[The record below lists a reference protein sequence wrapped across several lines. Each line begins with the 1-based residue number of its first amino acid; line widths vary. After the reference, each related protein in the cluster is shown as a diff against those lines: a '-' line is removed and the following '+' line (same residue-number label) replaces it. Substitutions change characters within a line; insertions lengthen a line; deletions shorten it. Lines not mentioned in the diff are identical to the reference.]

1 MDSEDSKRIRK
12 RDFLKRFGMVSA
24 GVVAGTQAL
33 AQGRGGQAPRPPGS
47 GGYPA
52 GVPHATGR
60 SMLDSPNYIGTAS
73 KGYGFRA
80 DWKRTLPWVP
90 TVDPNY
96 KPRRINKA
104 IELWEDNQVVAYAEF
119 GASGA
124 PDTYEEGKRM
134 SQTFCDAINYEMEND
149 SLSFDGLR
157 NFMQG
162 LVDGGPTP
170 SGHRTPM
177 VFVTMPNWGFDG
189 PSMRANVW
197 MIHQALAAGAH
208 GVLICEMESPE
219 AAEIAIAGG
228 RYKWT
233 WPGVEELPIEG
244 VRGAGSQAFA
254 AHIWGVSSAEYLRLA
269 DTWPHNPKG
278 EISMGF
284 KLENR
289 RSVQVCEQLLAVK
302 GLAFAEPGPSDNGW
316 SHLQWDAIRA
326 DITPAQRAALPATK
340 WLQDDLERIRLAAR
354 KNHIQ
359 WLGNGPPGA
368 TPQQEIDQ
376 GRRMGPAG
384 PEARVQADR
393 LYTKRK
399 MPY

>member
-1 MDSEDSKRIRK
+1 MDIKK
-12 RDFLKRFGMVSA
+12 RDFLTGVSLIGA
-24 GVVAGTQAL
+24 GLAAAGGAKADITHTPD
-33 AQGRGGQAPRPPGS
+33 GAPI
-47 GGYPA
+47 A
-52 GVPHATGR
+52 KGR
-60 SMLDSPNYIGTAS
+60 SMLDSPNYFGSAS
-73 KGYGFRA
+73 KGGGFNKNWA
-80 DWKRTLPWVP
+80 RTLPQVSSA
-90 TVDPNY
+90 DPNY
-96 KPRRINKA
+96 KPHRTNKA
-104 IELWEDNQVVAYAEF
+104 IELWEDNQVAFYNVYMP
-119 GASGA
+119 SGA
-124 PDTYEEGKRM
+124 PEGYEEGKRM
-134 SQTFCDAINYEMEND
+134 AKTYCDAINYEMEND
-149 SLSFDGLR
+149 SFSFDGLR

-177 VFVTMPNWGFDG
+177 VFVTLPAWGFDG

-197 MIHQALAAGAH
+197 QIHQALAAGAH
-208 GVLICEMESPE
+208 GCLICEMESPE
-219 AAEIAIAGG
+219 AGEIAIAGG
-228 RYKWT
+228 RFKWT

-254 AHIWGVSSAEYLRLA
+254 AHIWGLKQDEYLRVA

-278 EISMGF
+278 EITMGF

-289 RSVQVCEQLLAVK
+289 RSAMAAEQLMAIK

-316 SHLQWDAIRA
+316 SHLQWDAIRG
-326 DITPAQRAALPATK
+326 DLTKEQRAALPASK
-340 WLQDDLERIRLAAR
+340 RLEEDLERIRLAA
-354 KNHIQ
+354 KANNVK

-384 PEARVQADR
+384 TEDRVQADR

>member
-1 MDSEDSKRIRK
+1 MDIKK
-12 RDFLKRFGMVSA
+12 RDFLFGA
-24 GVVAGTQAL
+24 GGLAAIAATDAL
-33 AQGRGGQAPRPPGS
+33 AQGRAGQNPD

-52 GVPHATGR
+52 GVPKATGR
-60 SMLDSPNYIGTAS
+60 SMLDSPHYIGTAS
-73 KGYGFRA
+73 KGYGFKA
-80 DWKRTLPWVP
+80 NWARTLPLVP
-90 TVDPNY
+90 SVDPNY

-124 PDTYEEGKRM
+124 PDCYEEGKRM
-134 SQTFCDAINYEMEND
+134 AKTYCDAINYEMEND
-149 SLSFDGLR
+149 SFNFDGLR

-177 VFVTMPNWGFDG
+177 VFVTLPAWGFDG

-197 MIHQALAAGAH
+197 QIAQSLAAGAH

-244 VRGAGSQAFA
+244 VRGAGSQSFA
-254 AHIWGVSSAEYLRLA
+254 AHIWGISPAEYLRVA
-269 DTWPHNPKG
+269 DVWPHNPKG
-278 EISMGF
+278 EITMGF

-289 RSVQVCEQLLAVK
+289 RSAMAAEQLMAVK

-316 SHLQWDAIRA
+316 SHLQWDAVRA
-326 DITPAQRAALPATK
+326 DLTQAQRAALPASK
-340 WLQDDLERIRLAAR
+340 QLEINLERIRLAAK
-354 KNHIQ
+354 KNKIQ
-359 WLGNGPPGA
+359 WLGGGPPGA

-376 GRRMGPAG
+376 GRRMGPAT
-384 PEARVQADR
+384 EERAHADR